1 MTKRRHITLCHDLSQ
16 GGVLEILMHK
26 IDAIIFNGRSL
37 SYVILEPPVIS
48 GVQVFLMGKTTAT
61 AGASGQRLAMIVLTS
76 MVFSGALLLFG
87 MEPLVGRLL
96 TPYFGGAAHVWLTCL
111 MFYQAMLLIGYLY
124 AHLCAKKMGGW
135 HLLLLAL
142 PLINLPL
149 NINAQP
155 DAHAPLFNILG
166 ILFMHVA
173 LPFIVLSTTAV
184 VAQLWLYRSSIGEYR
199 EPYPLYA
206 ASNAGSLIA
215 LLGYTFIAE
224 PLVGLR
230 IQSLVWTGTYIV
242 YAIICVAA
250 WFQLRPD
257 KGPHIQSSDVASEIG
272 KDKVTPLIYTRWL
285 LLSSL
290 PSAFLLAVTNF
301 IALEVG
307 SFPLTWVLPLALYL
321 GSFIVTF
328 SNRGGVPRFLKIL
341 WPEILLIT
349 FILYLWGPSHWLAI
363 IGHLAAFFMI
373 CLVAHGTLYE
383 RRPSP
388 GHLTNFYFAIAL
400 GGWIGGAFISL
411 IAPYMFKGLFEYPI
425 LIALFGVSF
434 WWCCDR
440 SSVLWP
446 ARSSVLALGSRILIV
461 AIMLTVIGVESW
473 TAWQE
478 PIKFRYR
485 NFYGT
490 YRIKDEPSV
499 EGMPG
504 GLRKLLHGRT
514 LHGAQLLHPD
524 MRQTPISYFY
534 LGGGIADVYQTTNSP
549 RRIAILGLGS
559 GAVAAYAKDTDRITY
574 YEIDPDNE
582 KIARQWFTYLDDCKV
597 KVRVIVGD
605 GRLSMQKS
613 DGADH
618 DYDIIHMDAFTGDGI
633 PTHLLTREAMEIY
646 LSRLAQDG
654 VILFHVSNRYYE
666 LRPVIKSTSAGL
678 NLYGAINIPAT
689 RDKLRDYQNA
699 SWCVALARNPAR
711 LQPLVNRGWVRLGH
725 DDGLN
730 GSASWTDD
738 YINILAPLGENIR
751 YHLAQYK
758 IIR

>member
-1 MTKRRHITLCHDLSQ
+1 MEKKS
-16 GGVLEILMHK
+16 
-26 IDAIIFNGRSL
+26 
-37 SYVILEPPVIS
+37 
-48 GVQVFLMGKTTAT
+48 AT
-61 AGASGQRLAMIVLTS
+61 ADTSSKKLAMIVLTS

-96 TPYFGGAAHVWLTCL
+96 TPYFGGAAHVWLSCL

-149 NINAQP
+149 NISAQP
-155 DAHAPLFNILG
+155 DAHAPLLNILG

-184 VAQLWLYRSSIGEYR
+184 VAQLWFYRSSLGEHR

-230 IQSLVWTGTYIV
+230 IQSLSWTGVYIV
-242 YAIICVAA
+242 YALICVAA

-257 KGPHIQSSDVASEIG
+257 KGQNIQTSETVSEIG
-272 KDKVTPLIYTRWL
+272 GGLVTSLTYARWL

-290 PSAFLLAVTNF
+290 PSALLLAVTNF
-301 IALEVG
+301 IALEIG
-307 SFPLTWVLPLALYL
+307 SFPLTWVIPLALYL

-341 WPEILLIT
+341 WPETLLIT

-363 IGHLAAFFMI
+363 IGHLSFFFLI

-383 RRPSP
+383 RRPRPSL
-388 GHLTNFYFAIAL
+388 LTNFYLTIAL
-400 GGWIGGAFISL
+400 GGWIGGALVSL

-425 LIALFGVSF
+425 LLLLLGCSF
-434 WWCCDR
+434 WWCSDKSFVPYR
-440 SSVLWP
+440 P
-446 ARSSVLALGSRILIV
+446 GTPILAVCSRTLIIGAMLI
-461 AIMLTVIGVESW
+461 AIGMESW
-473 TAWQE
+473 TSWQE
-478 PIKFRYR
+478 PIKFRHR

-499 EGMPG
+499 EGLPG
-504 GLRKLLHGRT
+504 GLRKLLHGST
-514 LHGAQLLHPD
+514 LHGAQLLDPD
-524 MRQTPISYFY
+524 IRQTPISYFY
-534 LGGGIADVYQTTNSP
+534 LGGGIADVYQTTNTP
-549 RRIAILGLGS
+549 RRIAVLGLGS
-559 GAVAAYAKDTDRITY
+559 GAVAAYAKKTDHITY

-605 GRLSMQKS
+605 GRLSMQNS
-613 DGADH
+613 GGVGH

-646 LSRLAQDG
+646 LSRLAEDG
-654 VILFHVSNRYYE
+654 VILFHISNRYYE
-666 LRPVIKSTSAGL
+666 LRPVIKSTSREL
-678 NLYGAINIPAT
+678 NLYGAINVPES
-689 RDKLRDYQNA
+689 RDKLKYYQNA

-711 LQPLVNRGWVRLGH
+711 LQPLVNRGWVRLGN

-730 GSASWTDD
+730 GSAFWTDD

-751 YHLAQYK
+751 YNLAKYDMNLFNLHVK
-758 IIR
+758 

>member
-1 MTKRRHITLCHDLSQ
+1 
-16 GGVLEILMHK
+16 
-26 IDAIIFNGRSL
+26 
-37 SYVILEPPVIS
+37 
-48 GVQVFLMGKTTAT
+48 
-61 AGASGQRLAMIVLTS
+61 
-76 MVFSGALLLFG
+76 
-87 MEPLVGRLL
+87 
-96 TPYFGGAAHVWLTCL
+96 
-111 MFYQAMLLIGYLY
+111 
-124 AHLCAKKMGGW
+124 
-135 HLLLLAL
+135 
-142 PLINLPL
+142 
-149 NINAQP
+149 
-155 DAHAPLFNILG
+155 
-166 ILFMHVA
+166 MHVA

-184 VAQLWLYRSSIGEYR
+184 VAQLWLYQSSSGEHR

-224 PLVGLR
+224 PLAGLR
-230 IQSLVWTGTYIV
+230 IQSLSWTGAYIV
-242 YAIICVAA
+242 YALICVAA

-257 KGPHIQSSDVASEIG
+257 KGQNIHASEAGREIEQ
-272 KDKVTPLIYTRWL
+272 DKITPLTYARWL

-328 SNRGGVPRFLKIL
+328 SNRGGVPGFLKIL

-363 IGHLAAFFMI
+363 IGHLAVFFMI

-383 RRPSP
+383 RRPPP
-388 GHLTNFYFAIAL
+388 GHLTNFYLTIAL

-425 LIALFGVSF
+425 LIGLFGVSF

-446 ARSSVLALGSRILIV
+446 ARSSVLALGGRILIMAV
-461 AIMLTVIGVESW
+461 MLTVIGVESW
-473 TAWQE
+473 TSWQE

-514 LHGAQLLHPD
+514 LHGAQLLDPD

-534 LGGGIADVYQTTNSP
+534 LGGGIADVYQTTDTP
-549 RRIAILGLGS
+549 RRIAVLGLGS
-559 GAVAAYAKDTDRITY
+559 GAVAAYAKNTDRITY

-613 DGADH
+613 DGAGH

-678 NLYGAINIPAT
+678 NLYGAINVPAT
-689 RDKLRDYQNA
+689 RDKLKYYQNA

-711 LQPLVNRGWVRLGH
+711 LQPLVDRGWVRLGK

-738 YINILAPLGENIR
+738 YINILAPLIENIR
-751 YHLAQYK
+751 YNLAKYNMNLLNLRVQ
-758 IIR
+758 

>member
-1 MTKRRHITLCHDLSQ
+1 M
-16 GGVLEILMHK
+16 EK
-26 IDAIIFNGRSL
+26 INA
-37 SYVILEPPVIS
+37 
-48 GVQVFLMGKTTAT
+48 A
-61 AGASGQRLAMIVLTS
+61 AGAKGQRLTMTVLTS
-76 MVFSGALLLFG
+76 MVFFGALLLFG
-87 MEPLVGRLL
+87 MEPLIGRLL

-149 NINAQP
+149 NINAKP
-155 DAHAPLFNILG
+155 DAQAPLIGILG

-173 LPFIVLSTTAV
+173 MPFIVLSTTAV
-184 VAQLWLYRSSIGEYR
+184 VAQLWLYRSSLGEHR

-230 IQSLVWTGTYIV
+230 MQSLSWTGTYIV
-242 YAIICVAA
+242 YAIICAAA

-257 KGPHIQSSDVASEIG
+257 KGQNIQASEAGSEIEQ
-272 KDKVTPLIYTRWL
+272 DKVTSLTYARWL

-349 FILYLWGPSHWLAI
+349 FILYLWESSHWLAI
-363 IGHLAAFFMI
+363 IGHLSVFFMI
-373 CLVAHGTLYE
+373 CLVAHGTIYE
-383 RRPSP
+383 CRPLP
-388 GHLTNFYFAIAL
+388 GLLTNFYLTIAL
-400 GGWIGGAFISL
+400 GGWIGGAVISL
-411 IAPYMFKGLFEYPI
+411 AAPFMFKGLFEYPI
-425 LIALFGVSF
+425 LVALFGASF

-440 SSVLWP
+440 SSVFRR
-446 ARSSVLALGSRILIV
+446 ARTSVLAAGSRLLIIV
-461 AIMLTVIGVESW
+461 AMLTVIGTESW
-473 TAWQE
+473 ALWQE
-478 PIKFRYR
+478 PIKFRHR

-490 YRIKDEPSV
+490 YRIKDQPSV
-499 EGMPG
+499 AGMPG
-504 GLRKLLHGRT
+504 GLRQLLHGRT
-514 LHGAQLLHPD
+514 IHGAQLLDPD
-524 MRQTPISYFY
+524 MRQTPVSYFY
-534 LGGGIADVYQTTNSP
+534 LGGGIADVYQTTNTP
-549 RRIAILGLGS
+549 RRIAVLGLGA
-559 GAVAAYAKDTDRITY
+559 GTVAAYAKKADRITY

-597 KVRVIVGD
+597 KVHVIVGD
-605 GRLSMQKS
+605 GRLSIQKS
-613 DGADH
+613 DAAGH

-646 LSRLAQDG
+646 LSRLADDG

-666 LRPVIKSTSAGL
+666 LRPVIKSTSAEL
-678 NLYGAINIPAT
+678 NLYGAINVPAT
-689 RDKLRDYQNA
+689 RDKLEYYQNA

-711 LQPLVNRGWVRLGH
+711 LQPLVNRGWVRLGK

-738 YINILAPLGENIR
+738 YINILAPLVENIR
-751 YHLAQYK
+751 YHIANYK
-758 IIR
+758 MDLFKSHIQ

>member
-1 MTKRRHITLCHDLSQ
+1 MTKRRHITLCLHLSQ

-26 IDAIIFNGRSL
+26 VDAIIFNGRSL

-155 DAHAPLFNILG
+155 DAHAPLLNILG

-184 VAQLWLYRSSIGEYR
+184 VAQLWLYRSSIGEHR

-230 IQSLVWTGTYIV
+230 IQSLAWAGTYVV
-242 YAIICVAA
+242 YTIICVAA

-328 SNRGGVPRFLKIL
+328 SNRGGVPKFLKIL

-349 FILYLWGPSHWLAI
+349 FILYLWGPSHWFAI
-363 IGHLAAFFMI
+363 IGHLSAFFMI

-388 GHLTNFYFAIAL
+388 GHLTNFYLAIAL

-411 IAPYMFKGLFEYPI
+411 IAPYMFKGLFEYP
-425 LIALFGVSF
+425 LLLLLLGCSF
-434 WWCCDR
+434 WWCSER
-440 SSVLWP
+440 LFVP
-446 ARSSVLALGSRILIV
+446 YRPGAPILAAGGRILIM
-461 AIMLTVIGVESW
+461 AIMLAVIGVESW
-473 TAWQE
+473 TSWQE

-514 LHGAQLLHPD
+514 LHGAQLLDPD

-534 LGGGIADVYQTTNSP
+534 LGGGIADVYQTTNTP
-549 RRIAILGLGS
+549 RKIAVLGLGS
-559 GAVAAYAKDTDRITY
+559 GAVAAYAKDIDRITY

-666 LRPVIKSTSAGL
+666 LRPVIKSTSAQL

-689 RDKLRDYQNA
+689 RDKLKHYQNA

-711 LQPLVNRGWVRLGH
+711 LQPLVNRGWVRLGK

-751 YHLAQYK
+751 YHLAQYN

>member
-1 MTKRRHITLCHDLSQ
+1 M
-16 GGVLEILMHK
+16 EK
-26 IDAIIFNGRSL
+26 IS
-37 SYVILEPPVIS
+37 
-48 GVQVFLMGKTTAT
+48 AT
-61 AGASGQRLAMIVLTS
+61 AGARGQKLAMTVLTS

-149 NINAQP
+149 NISAQP
-155 DAHAPLFNILG
+155 DAHAPLLSILG
-166 ILFMHVA
+166 ILLINVA

-184 VAQLWLYRSSIGEYR
+184 VAQLWFYQSSLGEHR

-230 IQSLVWTGTYIV
+230 MQSLSWMGTYIV
-242 YAIICVAA
+242 YAIICVVA

-257 KGPHIQSSDVASEIG
+257 KGPHIQPSEVRSEIEQ
-272 KDKVTPLIYTRWL
+272 DKVTSLTYARWL

-349 FILYLWGPSHWLAI
+349 FILYLWESSHWLAI
-363 IGHLAAFFMI
+363 IGHLSAFFTI

-383 RRPSP
+383 HRPRP
-388 GHLTNFYFAIAL
+388 GVLTNFYLTIAL
-400 GGWIGGAFISL
+400 GGWIGGAVISL
-411 IAPYMFKGLFEYPI
+411 AAPFIFKGLFEYPI
-425 LIALFGVSF
+425 LVALFGVSF
-434 WWCCDR
+434 WWCCDKSFVPYR
-440 SSVLWP
+440 PGTSI
-446 ARSSVLALGSRILIV
+446 LAAGSRILIMV
-461 AIMLTVIGVESW
+461 IMLTSIVMESW
-473 TAWQE
+473 ASWQE
-478 PIKFRYR
+478 PIKFRHR

-490 YRIKDEPSV
+490 YRIKDEPSD
-499 EGMPG
+499 EGLPG
-504 GLRKLLHGRT
+504 GLRKLLHGNT
-514 LHGAQLLHPD
+514 LHGAQLLDPG

-534 LGGGIADVYQTTNSP
+534 LAGGIADVYQTTNIP
-549 RRIAILGLGS
+549 RRIAVLGLGS
-559 GAVAAYAKDTDRITY
+559 GAVAAYVKKADRITY

-582 KIARQWFTYLDDCKV
+582 RIARQWFTYLDDCKV

-605 GRLSMQKS
+605 GRLSMQRS
-613 DGADH
+613 DGAGH

-646 LSRLAQDG
+646 LSRLAEDG

-678 NLYGAINIPAT
+678 NLYGAINVPAT
-689 RDKLRDYQNA
+689 RDELEYYENA

-711 LQPLVNRGWVRLGH
+711 LQPLINRGWVRLGK

-730 GSASWTDD
+730 ESSSWTDD
-738 YINILAPLGENIR
+738 YINILAPLVENIR
-751 YHLAQYK
+751 YDLAKYSMDTFKFHVQ
-758 IIR
+758 

>member
-1 MTKRRHITLCHDLSQ
+1 MEKISARVGVRDQRMAMTL
-16 GGVLEILMHK
+16 
-26 IDAIIFNGRSL
+26 
-37 SYVILEPPVIS
+37 
-48 GVQVFLMGKTTAT
+48 
-61 AGASGQRLAMIVLTS
+61 LTS

-135 HLLLLAL
+135 HLLLLAF

-149 NINAQP
+149 NISAQP
-155 DAHAPLFNILG
+155 DAHAPLLNILG
-166 ILFMHVA
+166 TLFINVA
-173 LPFIVLSTTAV
+173 LPFTVLSTTAI
-184 VAQLWLYRSSIGEYR
+184 VAQLWLYRSSFGEHR

-224 PLVGLR
+224 PLVGLKM
-230 IQSLVWTGTYIV
+230 QSLSWTGTYIV
-242 YAIICVAA
+242 YAIICMAA
-250 WFQLRPD
+250 WFQIRPD
-257 KGPHIQSSDVASEIG
+257 KGPHVKTSEVRSEIER
-272 KDKVTPLIYTRWL
+272 DEVTSLTYARWL

-290 PSAFLLAVTNF
+290 PSALLLAVTNF

-328 SNRGGVPRFLKIL
+328 SKKGGVPRFLKVL

-349 FILYLWGPSHWLAI
+349 FILYLWGLSQWLAI
-363 IGHLAAFFMI
+363 IGHLSVFFMI

-383 RRPSP
+383 HRPRP
-388 GHLTNFYFAIAL
+388 RVLTNFYLTIAL
-400 GGWIGGAFISL
+400 GGWIGGVLIS
-411 IAPYMFKGLFEYPI
+411 ICAPHIFKGLFEYPI
-425 LIALFGVSF
+425 LIILIACTF

-440 SSVLWP
+440 SFIPYTLGTP
-446 ARSSVLALGSRILIV
+446 ILAAGSRILIMI
-461 AIMLTVIGVESW
+461 IMLTVIVVESW
-473 TAWQE
+473 ESWQE
-478 PIKFRYR
+478 PIKFRHR

-499 EGMPG
+499 EGFPG
-504 GLRKLLHGRT
+504 GIRKLFHGRT
-514 LHGAQLLHPD
+514 LHGAQLLDPD
-524 MRQTPISYFY
+524 MRQKPISYFY
-534 LGGGIADVYQTTNSP
+534 IGGGIADVYQTTGIP

-559 GAVAAYAKDTDRITY
+559 GTVAAYAKKADSITY

-582 KIARQWFTYLDDCKV
+582 KIARQWFTYLDDCKA

-605 GRLSMQKS
+605 GRLSMQNS
-613 DGADH
+613 VGAGH
-618 DYDIIHMDAFTGDGI
+618 GDYDIIHMDAFTGDGI
-633 PTHLLTREAMEIY
+633 PTHLLTREAMIIY
-646 LSRLAQDG
+646 LSRLTENG

-689 RDKLRDYQNA
+689 RDKLEYYENA
-699 SWCVALARNPAR
+699 AWCVALARNPAR
-711 LQPLVNRGWVRLGH
+711 LQPLINLGWVRFGE

-730 GSASWTDD
+730 GSSSSWTDD
-738 YINILAPLGENIR
+738 YINILAPLVENMR
-751 YHLAQYK
+751 YYLAKY
-758 IIR
+758 

>member
-1 MTKRRHITLCHDLSQ
+1 
-16 GGVLEILMHK
+16 
-26 IDAIIFNGRSL
+26 
-37 SYVILEPPVIS
+37 
-48 GVQVFLMGKTTAT
+48 MGKNSAT
-61 AGASGQRLAMIVLTS
+61 AAASGQKLAMTVLSS

-149 NINAQP
+149 HINAHP
-155 DAHAPLFNILG
+155 NAHAPLLNILG
-166 ILFMHVA
+166 ILFMNVA

-184 VAQLWLYRSSIGEYR
+184 VAQLWLYRSSLGEHQ

-230 IQSLVWTGTYIV
+230 MQSLSWTGTYIV

-257 KGPHIQSSDVASEIG
+257 KERNIQTSEDGSEIER
-272 KDKVTPLIYTRWL
+272 DKVTGLTYTRWL

-328 SNRGGVPRFLKIL
+328 SNKGGVPRFLKIL
-341 WPEILLIT
+341 WPEVLLIT
-349 FILYLWGPSHWLAI
+349 FILYLWGPSHWLAL
-363 IGHLAAFFMI
+363 IGHLSVFFMI

-383 RRPSP
+383 RRPRP
-388 GHLTNFYFAIAL
+388 GLLTNFYLAIAL
-400 GGWIGGAFISL
+400 GGWIGGALVSL
-411 IAPYMFKGLFEYPI
+411 IAPYMFKGLFEYPLL
-425 LIALFGVSF
+425 LIFLGCSF
-434 WWCCDR
+434 WWCADR
-440 SSVLWP
+440 AFIPYRPGTPIVAAS
-446 ARSSVLALGSRILIV
+446 SRILIMV
-461 AIMLTVIGVESW
+461 IMLTVIGMESW
-473 TAWQE
+473 ASLQE
-478 PIKFRYR
+478 PIKFHHR

-490 YRIKDEPSV
+490 YRIKDEPPV
-499 EGMPG
+499 EGLSG

-514 LHGAQLLHPD
+514 MHGSQLLDPD

-534 LGGGIADVYQTTNSP
+534 LGGGIADVYQTTNTP
-549 RRIAILGLGS
+549 RRIAVLGLGS
-559 GAVAAYAKDTDRITY
+559 GAVAAYAEKDDRIIY

-582 KIARQWFTYLDDCKV
+582 KIARQWFTYLDDCKA

-605 GRLSMQKS
+605 GRLSMQES
-613 DGADH
+613 GGGH

-633 PTHLLTREAMEIY
+633 P
-646 LSRLAQDG
+646 
-654 VILFHVSNRYYE
+654 
-666 LRPVIKSTSAGL
+666 
-678 NLYGAINIPAT
+678 
-689 RDKLRDYQNA
+689 
-699 SWCVALARNPAR
+699 
-711 LQPLVNRGWVRLGH
+711 
-725 DDGLN
+725 
-730 GSASWTDD
+730 
-738 YINILAPLGENIR
+738 
-751 YHLAQYK
+751 
-758 IIR
+758 

>member
-1 MTKRRHITLCHDLSQ
+1 M
-16 GGVLEILMHK
+16 EILMHK

>member
-1 MTKRRHITLCHDLSQ
+1 M
-16 GGVLEILMHK
+16 EK
-26 IDAIIFNGRSL
+26 ISAI
-37 SYVILEPPVIS
+37 
-48 GVQVFLMGKTTAT
+48 
-61 AGASGQRLAMIVLTS
+61 AGARGQRLAMTVLTS

-124 AHLCAKKMGGW
+124 AHLCARKMGGW

-155 DAHAPLFNILG
+155 DAHAPLLNILG

-184 VAQLWLYRSSIGEYR
+184 VAQLWLHRSSLGEHR

-230 IQSLVWTGTYIV
+230 MQSLSWTGTYIV

-257 KGPHIQSSDVASEIG
+257 KGPHIQTSEAWSEIEQ
-272 KDKVTPLIYTRWL
+272 DKVTSLTYARWL

-290 PSAFLLAVTNF
+290 PSAFLLAITNF

-349 FILYLWGPSHWLAI
+349 FILYLWESSHWLAI
-363 IGHLAAFFMI
+363 IGHLSVFFMI

-383 RRPSP
+383 CRPLP
-388 GHLTNFYFAIAL
+388 GLLTNFYLTIAL
-400 GGWIGGAFISL
+400 GGWMGGAFISL
-411 IAPYMFKGLFEYPI
+411 AAPFMFKGLFEYPI
-425 LIALFGVSF
+425 LVALFGVSF

-440 SSVLWP
+440 SSVLRP
-446 ARSSVLALGSRILIV
+446 APTSVLAAGSRLLIIV
-461 AIMLTVIGVESW
+461 AMLVVIGTECW
-473 TAWQE
+473 ALWQE
-478 PIKFRYR
+478 PIKFRHR

-490 YRIKDEPSV
+490 YRIKDELSV
-499 EGMPG
+499 EGLPG

-514 LHGAQLLHPD
+514 LHGAQLLDPD
-524 MRQTPISYFY
+524 IRQTPISYFY
-534 LGGGIADVYQTTNSP
+534 LGGGIADVYQTTNTP
-549 RRIAILGLGS
+549 RRIAVLGLGS
-559 GAVAAYAKDTDRITY
+559 GAVAAYAKKADHITY

-582 KIARQWFTYLDDCKV
+582 KIARQWFTYLDNCKV

-613 DGADH
+613 DGAGH

-646 LSRLAQDG
+646 LSRLADDG

-678 NLYGAINIPAT
+678 SLYGAINVPAT
-689 RDKLRDYQNA
+689 RDKLEYYQNA
-699 SWCVALARNPAR
+699 SWCVAIARNPAR
-711 LQPLVNRGWVRLGH
+711 LQPLVNRGWVRLGK
-725 DDGLN
+725 DDGLS

-738 YINILAPLGENIR
+738 YINILAPLVENIR
-751 YHLAQYK
+751 YNLAKYNMDLFKFHVQ
-758 IIR
+758 